1 MKKILLSITLSL
13 SFLSILGCQ
22 QEDLDSFSEQFL
34 AEQDKETELGVQYCQ
49 QFIKGGW
56 LGLELIDCVENVSYP
71 EQIVNISDARYDPS
85 AYTPP
90 TNNSDSMAGKWM
102 MVNNTSGRIYR
113 QICEV
118 SSTQTADAYTVKCA
132 NETDD
137 ENAWREWQ
145 DFTYNEAAQKAF
157 FYEEKDIPIRNNR
170 NPGTVTKRL
179 TASVSGMNLMQVSE
193 QRDYVYE
200 NGSSESQIK
209 SLYSFVRLADTI
221 AATLGSISFKRKDF
235 EGNIVLMEQYPI
247 VSFEETLDGWVFK
260 GENNELIAELPLLN
274 QVRISEFD
282 EYSSSPF
289 QGNTYGASN
298 WYTKEAFEWFPGVA
312 DALFDSLTLSTGED
326 RRLSYQEFE
335 LRLRQFDIVQN
346 DAQGLAINFLVS
358 RRYAERYQRDS
369 TVGEIRLSY

>member
-118 SSTQTADAYTVKCA
+118 SSTQTADTYTVKCA
-132 NETDD
+132 KETDD
-137 ENAWREWQ
+137 AQAWREWQ
-145 DFTYNEAAQKAF
+145 EFSYNAATQEAF
-157 FYEEKDIPIRNNR
+157 FYEEKDIPTRNSR
-170 NPGTVTKRL
+170 NPGTVSKRL
-179 TASVSGMNLMQVSE
+179 TASVSDMNLMQVSE
-193 QRDYVYE
+193 RSDYAYD
-200 NGSSESQIK
+200 NGSTESK
-209 SLYSFVRLADTI
+209 VKTPYSFVRLADDMAAAVGTI
-221 AATLGSISFKRKDF
+221 SVERKDF
-235 EGNIVLMEQYPI
+235 EGNLRLMEQYPI
-247 VSFEETLDGWVFK
+247 VSFEETADGWVFI
-260 GENNELIAELPLLN
+260 GENNALLAKLPVLS
-274 QVRISEFD
+274 QIRIDKRD
-282 EYSSSPF
+282 EYSSSTF
-289 QGNTYGASN
+289 QGNSYGASKSYHKGN
-298 WYTKEAFEWFPGVA
+298 DAFEWLPGIA
-312 DALFDSLTLSTGED
+312 NALFDSLTLSTGED
-326 RRLSYQEFE
+326 RRLAYDEFE
-335 LRLRQFDIVQN
+335 LRL
-346 DAQGLAINFLVS
+346 
-358 RRYAERYQRDS
+358 
-369 TVGEIRLSY
+369 